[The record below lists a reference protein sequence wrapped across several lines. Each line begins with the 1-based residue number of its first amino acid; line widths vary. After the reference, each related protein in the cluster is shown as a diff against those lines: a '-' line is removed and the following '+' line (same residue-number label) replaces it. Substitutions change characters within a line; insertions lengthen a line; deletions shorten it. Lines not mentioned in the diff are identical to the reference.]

1 MKQIFL
7 LLMMTF
13 SLQFFLMAQNFN
25 NEYGKIGQ
33 EDMEFNSYPKDKN
46 AEAVVVS
53 DVGTS
58 YFQSTSDYFDLI
70 YERTTRLKVLKE
82 AGIKWGSI
90 EIPYYREGEIYEDV
104 YDVEACT
111 YNLENGSLSRT
122 NLDVK
127 NCHEEKVNEFW
138 NLKKFA
144 MPNVKEGSVIEY
156 RYKVRSQFFF
166 NLRDW
171 DFQWKIPVISSKYI
185 TKMIP
190 FFQYTWLLQCASK
203 FDSQKS
209 FEESGLER
217 QYGNTK
223 FHDMV
228 YEYAMN
234 DIPAFKDEEF
244 IASSEDYS
252 IKLNFQ
258 LSKIFDYR
266 GGSYNVL
273 TTWPEMVKDL
283 IKDDDFGGYSRKAEG
298 LASKLFDLKSLSVLP
313 EQQKF
318 DTILNYVKAN
328 YNWNSMN
335 GKRASK
341 SPKAF
346 MKDRLGNDAD
356 INLFTIGLL
365 NAVGIKS
372 YPVIISTRNNGKIK
386 YDYPFSH
393 FFNYVVIIAEVDGKM
408 VLTDATITLSSNNR
422 IPQKCINDKGLII
435 HKDKVEWVGLKMYN
449 PSTKKEIFV
458 IDLSDS
464 TQNATIQSYSTEYFA
479 LDNRIDHGINTH
491 LIKKNLLEKGYALVD
506 SSIVVKNQTNL
517 KEPYI
522 LKYNVTDHPEKVN
535 NKIYVSPFLHEII
548 SENPFKQP
556 SRNYPVD
563 MIFPKKLSFF
573 TEMNIP
579 DGYKIDFIPVND
591 KIKNDQFEL
600 DYYTSV
606 TDKKINIFLI
616 YYFKIPVYEAT
627 EYNKLKYYYNEI
639 INKGSEKIVF
649 VKK

>member
-1 MKQIFL
+1 MKQFL
-7 LLMMTF
+7 LLIITLF
-13 SLQFFLMAQNFN
+13 SLQSFLIAQNFN
-25 NEYGKIGQ
+25 NEYGKIGKDDL
-33 EDMEFNSYPKDKN
+33 ELNSYPKDKN
-46 AEAVVVS
+46 AEAVVIS

-58 YFQSTSDYFDLI
+58 YFERTSDYFELI

-82 AGIKWGSI
+82 AGIKWASI
-90 EIPYYREGEIYEDV
+90 EIPYYREGEIFEDV
-104 YDVEACT
+104 YDIEACT
-111 YNLENGSLSRT
+111 YNFENGSLSRT
-122 NLDVK
+122 TLDVK
-127 NCHEEKVNEFW
+127 SCHEEKVNEYW

-156 RYKVRSQFFF
+156 HYKVRSQFFF

-171 DFQWKIPVISSKYI
+171 DFQWKIPVISSKYV

-190 FFQYTWLLQCASK
+190 FFQYTWLLQGASK

-209 FEESGLER
+209 FEDPGFER
-217 QYGNTK
+217 QFGYTK

-228 YEYAMN
+228 YEYVMK

-244 IASSEDYS
+244 IASSEDYI

-266 GGSYNVL
+266 GGSFNVL
-273 TTWPEMVKDL
+273 TTWSEMVKDL
-283 IKDDDFGGYSRKAEG
+283 IKDEDFGGYSRKAEG

-328 YNWNSMN
+328 YNWNTIN

-341 SPKAF
+341 SPKTF

-356 INLFTIGLL
+356 INLFTVGLL

-393 FFNYVVIIAEVDGKM
+393 FFNYVVILAEVDGKM

-435 HKDKVEWVGLKMYN
+435 HKDKVEWVGLKMNN

-479 LDNRIDHGINTH
+479 LDNRIDYGINTH

-506 SSIVVKNQTNL
+506 SSIVVKNQTDL

-535 NKIYVSPFLHEII
+535 NKIYVSPFLHENI

-563 MIFPKKLSFF
+563 MIFPKRLSFF

-616 YYFKIPVYEAT
+616 YYFKISVYEAT